1 MEQQRGIALAAT
13 LILLTAVTLLGLYA
27 ASNSSL
33 GLFMAKNMQD
43 AFDAFQSAEAGV
55 AAVVGMPQ
63 VGTDPFTGTSNSN
76 PLGSY
81 STILL
86 QELNRGA
93 GSVDTSIELKLRNA
107 TCPRSEL
114 ASSTS
119 LISCD
124 HYRVVAVQESDDARA
139 TVAQGV
145 VKSVIGGA
153 GP

>member
-1 MEQQRGIALAAT
+1 MERQRGIALAAT
-13 LILLTAVTLLGLYA
+13 LILLTVVTLLGLYA

-55 AAVVGMPQ
+55 AAVVSLPQ
-63 VGTDPFTGTSNSN
+63 LGADPFIGVSSTNALGSNS
-76 PLGSY
+76 
-81 STILL
+81 TLL
-86 QELNRGA
+86 EELNRGES
-93 GSVDTSIELKLRNA
+93 SVSTSIELKLRDA
-107 TCPRSEL
+107 VCPRAEA
-114 ASSTS
+114 ASSTN
-119 LISCD
+119 LIACD
-124 HYRVVAVQESDDARA
+124 HYRVEAVQQSDDARA